1 MSIEPGKLLMGR
13 TEIYTGRLAKALLGA
28 RKHCVR
34 RSDVITIVKLLS
46 SLCFRIFFY
55 LIFVVS
61 DELVCVKFSSY
72 YYLQFCLMFP
82 SRLMLLRVLIYESKW
97 MDNVYSSCFIH

>member
-1 MSIEPGKLLMGR
+1 MTLLQHCLRQFFYTGAVVSIEPGKLLMGR

-34 RSDVITIVKLLS
+34 RSDVITIVKLLR

-61 DELVCVKFSSY
+61 GE
-72 YYLQFCLMFP
+72 
-82 SRLMLLRVLIYESKW
+82 
-97 MDNVYSSCFIH
+97 